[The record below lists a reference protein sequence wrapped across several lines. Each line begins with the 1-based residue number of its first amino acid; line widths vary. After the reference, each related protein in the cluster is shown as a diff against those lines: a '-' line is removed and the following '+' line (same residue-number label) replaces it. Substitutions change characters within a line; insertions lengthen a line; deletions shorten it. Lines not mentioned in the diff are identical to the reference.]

1 MKRKILTLLL
11 LGCLTFAACGSEET
25 AEKTDAATEDTAE
38 AEVEETEEDQTPI
51 TEDTVEDKGIDAF
64 LTLGEYKGIAL
75 ERPVYTV
82 TETDIDN
89 QIEIEL
95 TSNPMQLTDPEA
107 TVAMG
112 DTVNLDYSGSVDGVV
127 FDGGTAEGYDLV
139 IGSGSFIDDFEEQ
152 LVGMKVGESGE
163 VEVTFPEDYRAE
175 DLQGAEAIF
184 AVTINSIERVSEEL
198 TEEWLLA
205 NTDCTTEAE
214 YREVVKANLAAEN
227 EALEEQE
234 LMDAAWAIVY
244 PTAVFIQYPQD
255 LLDSCYE
262 QQSLGLESTAYMYGM
277 EKDAYME
284 AAGITEDD
292 IMEAA
297 KNSLRNILVLNYI
310 CEKEGMTSDS
320 QAYLD
325 KQAEILEMNGF
336 TSLDEAL
343 LYGITEFNV
352 DFVVNYNLVMDFIVD
367 NAVVTEAAAE

>member
-1 MKRKILTLLL
+1 MKRKILTWLL
-11 LGCLTFAACGSEET
+11 LGCLTLAACGSEET
-25 AEKTDAATEDTAE
+25 VEETDAATEDAAE

-64 LTLGEYKGIAL
+64 LTLGEYKGLAL

-95 TSNPMQLTDPEA
+95 TSNPMQLTDPDA

-127 FDGGTAEGYDLV
+127 FDGGTAEGYNLV

-175 DLQGAEAIF
+175 DLRGAEAVF

-205 NTDCTTEAE
+205 NTTCITEAQ
-214 YREVVKANLAAEN
+214 YREVVKANLSAEN
-227 EALEEQE
+227 EALEEE
-234 LMDAAWAIVY
+234 EMMDAAWALIF
-244 PTAVFIQYPQD
+244 PTAEFAQYPQD
-255 LLDSCYE
+255 LLDQCYE
-262 QQSLGLESTAYMYGM
+262 QQELSLESTAYMYGM
-277 EKDAYME
+277 ELADYM
-284 AAGITEDD
+284 AAAEITEDD
-292 IMEAA
+292 IMKAA
-297 KNSLRNILVLNYI
+297 KSSVRNILVLDYI
-310 CEKEGMTSDS
+310 CIKEGMTSDS
-320 QAYLD
+320 QIYLD
-325 KQAEILEMNGF
+325 KQAEILELNGF
-336 TSLDEAL
+336 TSMDEAL

-352 DFVVNYNLVMDFIVD
+352 DFVVKYNMVMDFIID